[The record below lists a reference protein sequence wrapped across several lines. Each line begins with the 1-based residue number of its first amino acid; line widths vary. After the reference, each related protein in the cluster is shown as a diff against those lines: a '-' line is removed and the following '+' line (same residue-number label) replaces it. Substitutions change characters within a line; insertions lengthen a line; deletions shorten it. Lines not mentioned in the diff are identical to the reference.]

1 MRYRSST
8 LVMPEV
14 HNTDISRYLPILLT
28 VLAVLTPVTY
38 AKTTKPVAVVSNS
51 SATLTFCY
59 EDKQLL
65 PYYAGNSSNVP
76 ELPGASIEHLRAAAT
91 ATGVNLQLVR
101 LPWLR
106 CLQGLEDNS
115 IDALIASVEPER
127 LHYTVYPKLANGE
140 PDTTRAFN
148 QLGLCLAHRFDNP
161 ITDKI
166 NSKTEQLSVARALG
180 YRPISMP
187 NNAVIIGVHSI
198 EKALDL
204 VVSKRVD
211 TTTMLCQ
218 LNGLDTKER
227 HLNLLP
233 IQLLYPPIH
242 QSFGYLMLSN
252 SFYQRYPQLSE
263 QLWDALPKTLDKARY
278 LDYLNVTE

>member
-1 MRYRSST
+1 M
-8 LVMPEV
+8 
-14 HNTDISRYLPILLT
+14 PILLT
-28 VLAVLTPVTY
+28 VLAVLTPAAY
-38 AKTTKPVAVVSNS
+38 AKTPKPVAAIS
-51 SATLTFCY
+51 SSDATLTFCY

-115 IDALIASVEPER
+115 IDALIASVETER

-140 PDTTRAFN
+140 PDTNKAFN

-161 ITDKI
+161 IENKI
-166 NSKTEQLSVARALG
+166 NNETEHITVARALG
-180 YRPISMP
+180 YRAISMP
-187 NNAVIIGVHSI
+187 NNASLIGVHSVQ
-198 EKALDL
+198 KALDL
-204 VVSKRVD
+204 VVSGRVD
-211 TTTMLCQ
+211 ATTVLCQ
-218 LNGLDTKER
+218 LNGINAKER
-227 HLNLLP
+227 YLNLLP
-233 IQLLYPPIH
+233 VQLMYPPIH

-263 QLWDALPKTLDKARY
+263 QLWNALPKTLDKARY
-278 LDYLNVTE
+278 LEYLNVTE

>member
-1 MRYRSST
+1 
-8 LVMPEV
+8 MPEV

>member
-1 MRYRSST
+1 
-8 LVMPEV
+8 MPVV
-14 HNTDISRYLPILLT
+14 HNTYISRYLPILLT
-28 VLAVLTPVTY
+28 VLAIITPASY
-38 AKTTKPVAVVSNS
+38 AKTPKPVAVVSNS
-51 SATLTFCY
+51 DATLTFCY

-65 PYYAGNSSNVP
+65 PYYAGNSNNVA
-76 ELPGASIEHLRAAAT
+76 ELPGASIEHLRAATA
-91 ATGVNLQLVR
+91 ATGVNLQLIR

-106 CLQGLEDNS
+106 CLQGLKDNS
-115 IDALIASVEPER
+115 IDALIASVETER

-140 PDTTRAFN
+140 PDTNRAFN

-166 NSKTEQLSVARALG
+166 KSKTEQFSVARALG
-180 YRPISMP
+180 YRPIPMP
-187 NNAVIIGVHSI
+187 SNAVIIGVHSI
-198 EKALDL
+198 EKALEL

-211 TTTMLCQ
+211 ATTMLCQ
-218 LNGLDTKER
+218 LNGLEAKEH

-233 IQLLYPPIH
+233 IQLMYPPIH

-263 QLWDALPKTLDKARY
+263 QLWNALPKTLDKARY
-278 LDYLNVTE
+278 LEYLNVTE

>member
-8 LVMPEV
+8 LVMPEA
-14 HNTDISRYLPILLT
+14 HHTDISRYLPILLT
-28 VLAVLTPVTY
+28 VLAVITPVSY
-38 AKTTKPVAVVSNS
+38 ANTTKPVAVESNS
-51 SATLTFCY
+51 SVTLTFCY

-76 ELPGASIEHLRAAAT
+76 ELPGASIEHLRAAAS

-161 ITDKI
+161 IADKI
-166 NSKTEQLSVARALG
+166 NSKTEQLSIARALG

-187 NNAVIIGVHSI
+187 NNALIIGVHSI
-198 EKALDL
+198 EKALEL

-211 TTTMLCQ
+211 ATTMLCQ
-218 LNGLDTKER
+218 LNGIDAKEH

-252 SFYQRYPQLSE
+252 RFYQRYPQLSE
-263 QLWDALPKTLDKARY
+263 KLWDALPKTLDKARY